1 MSGSHFLEMR
11 NEGSAVSTIF
21 YFPLPTR
28 KIIGAMKMHYLL
40 LLSFMCW
47 AASPVLAGEKMH
59 IVSISPD
66 KRFAIVVENWDP
78 PGTPESEQ
86 SEDSKTYLI
95 DASTKEK
102 LNCLEDVAGDVSAT
116 WNKQSDGVIVFYH
129 FSRLSG
135 SCTLKAKRNQ
145 KGEKKL
151 VFSEI
156 VFPDLEKS
164 LPPGADSEG
173 GTWYFRSSGWTPD
186 GDLTMT
192 ALIGDNAGNGH
203 VDPAAGGY
211 ELILRIDKNNKV
223 KVIKVIRVKPTR

>member
-129 FSRLSG
+129 FSRL
-135 SCTLKAKRNQ
+135 
-145 KGEKKL
+145 
-151 VFSEI
+151 
-156 VFPDLEKS
+156 
-164 LPPGADSEG
+164 PPGADSEG